1 MNDPLSRCH
10 PLHITGGNRAAVPH
24 AIAVIN
30 GSGEDVSDCFNPPM
44 GVPWKPSQI
53 IFRYIVPEIVQE
65 EEGVEIGSIS
75 ETEGAAQMYS
85 RTLECR
91 LRFAELLDGPEGHK
105 ASSTKFTAWSR
116 AWVRALR
123 SS

>member
-10 PLHITGGNRAAVPH
+10 PLHITGGNRAAIPH

-65 EEGVEIGSIS
+65 EEGSKS
-75 ETEGAAQMYS
+75 EVFPKPKARRKCTPAPSSVGFDLLS
-85 RTLECR
+85 FLTG
-91 LRFAELLDGPEGHK
+91 LRDIKPPPQILQRGP
-105 ASSTKFTAWSR
+105 
-116 AWVRALR
+116 VL
-123 SS
+123 